1 MFLAYHAY
9 IYLLLLLLPSSQRTA
24 IQPRSRYFDGEY
36 PLRDLRNVEWNI
48 SWVLLILRFAI
59 AKCVCWCNDKQW
71 YDCFLIY
78 LITHN
83 IPPVFAIKAWY
94 SQRPLPCL
102 HCFWKFWNRFW
113 YQLKEMFLINHQDVR
128 SYVSFLKKTLTHSKT
143 DLNHA
148 VTSGTLFDMYLQ
160 LHKFLL
166 SNSEEI
172 LGYSGLKKSYFTW
185 QKHGIIWKM
194 SLTHKE

>member
-9 IYLLLLLLPSSQRTA
+9 IYLLLLLPYSQRTA
-24 IQPRSRYFDGEY
+24 IQPRSRYFDSEH

-48 SWVLLILRFAI
+48 SWVLVILRFAI
-59 AKCVCWCNDKQW
+59 AKCVRWCNDKQW

-83 IPPVFAIKAWY
+83 IPPVFAVKAWY

-113 YQLKEMFLINHQDVR
+113 YQLKEMFLINHQYVR
-128 SYVSFLKKTLTHSKT
+128 SYVSFLKKLWHTLKQIWI
-143 DLNHA
+143 
-148 VTSGTLFDMYLQ
+148 MP
-160 LHKFLL
+160 LHQGHCLTC
-166 SNSEEI
+166 I
-172 LGYSGLKKSYFTW
+172 YSCINFYCPKVRRSW
-185 QKHGIIWKM
+185 VIVA
-194 SLTHKE
+194 